1 MNRLEELL
9 TILNEE
15 CAEVIQSSSK
25 IIRFGNNDEEGEHS
39 LKVEVSQLL
48 WMIEMVKEE
57 FSWDERELDIYMHE
71 KRRKLEKYSSLYSS
85 KSRITIEGVNS
96 GDE

>member
-1 MNRLEELL
+1 MNREQELL

-15 CAEVIQSSSK
+15 CAEVIQEASK

-48 WMIEMVKEE
+48 WMIEMVKEQ
-57 FSWDERELDIYMHE
+57 FSWDERELEIYMYE
-71 KRRKLEKYSSLYSS
+71 KRRKLEKYSSLYDN
-85 KSRITIEGVNS
+85 KE
-96 GDE
+96 